1 MGVFSKEEKPVN
13 KIDYATAENDFNQ
26 FCNDWDIDIDVSKFD
41 EEETKDFERLKR
53 QIVRKIESGN
63 LIYNH
68 EDETFIY
75 KCLKP
80 VKDNQGNPMLNQSF
94 TLACKD
100 MASNWSMDRF
110 KKKESMKMVSAKIGQ
125 MIDRPINYVSGIH
138 EVDGK
143 ILNAV
148 LSLFLSS

>member
-1 MGVFSKEEKPVN
+1 
-13 KIDYATAENDFNQ
+13 
-26 FCNDWDIDIDVSKFD
+26 
-41 EEETKDFERLKR
+41 
-53 QIVRKIESGN
+53 
-63 LIYNH
+63 
-68 EDETFIY
+68 
-75 KCLKP
+75 
-80 VKDNQGNPMLNQSF
+80 MLNQSF